1 MLTVTVPPKL
11 AVPVERPVDRLVDR
25 PVGIGVGGG
34 GAIPSDEGV
43 GASVVVG
50 GSVSPRLPPVGAA
63 LSGSPTVTVEPAVGL

>member
-1 MLTVTVPPKL
+1 VLTVTVPPKL
-11 AVPVERPVDRLVDR
+11 AVPVEIPVDRLVDR

-43 GASVVVG
+43 G
-50 GSVSPRLPPVGAA
+50 GSVSPRLPPVGAE